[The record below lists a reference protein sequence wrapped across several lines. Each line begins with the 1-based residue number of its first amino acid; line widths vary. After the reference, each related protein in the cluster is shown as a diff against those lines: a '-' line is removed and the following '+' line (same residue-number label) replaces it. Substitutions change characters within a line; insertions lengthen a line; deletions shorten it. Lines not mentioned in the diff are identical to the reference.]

1 MTQWNRRRFLKAA
14 GVSIGLPWLEAA
26 PRADLKPPTRF
37 AAFCFPNGVQIAEW
51 GATGE
56 GESLKLKSL
65 LAPLDPFKKKLIV
78 PSGLW
83 HERLEQRPGHDGKT
97 SGFLTG
103 MENYK
108 LEGNKLKVG
117 TSIDQ
122 LIAQKVGHETPLDSF
137 CLGVKPDQMT
147 QLDLVPIYRS
157 YISWKSLSQP
167 AAKEIDPRFAF
178 DRLFAD
184 GERQERNK
192 SILDAVREQAM
203 DLKRSVSGSDTRKL
217 DEFFESVRDVEKRV
231 ETQSQPAQ
239 ARWEPRSVPELKRPG
254 IKPEDRDPHTKLM
267 LDMMALAFRMNKTRV
282 ATMMFDNGGCSG
294 NFSFLPGVT
303 EEWHATSHHR
313 DRPEI
318 MRQYEAINRWH
329 MEQFA
334 YLLAQLDAV
343 DEGDGTLLD
352 HSMLL
357 IGSELSCG
365 NRHTAN
371 NLPLVVAGGGSG
383 TLRTGRAINYADH
396 TAFARLLIAMAH
408 GMGVKVDRFADETEP
423 LQGILA

>member
-1 MTQWNRRRFLKAA
+1 
-14 GVSIGLPWLEAA
+14 V
-26 PRADLKPPTRF
+26 DLKPPTRF
-37 AAFCFPNGVQIAEW
+37 AALVFPNGVQVGEW
-51 GATGE
+51 GGTGE
-56 GESLKLKSL
+56 GDELKLKSL
-65 LAPLDPFKKKLIV
+65 LAPLEPFKKKLII

-117 TSIDQ
+117 VSIDQ

-167 AAKEIDPRFAF
+167 APKEIDPRFAF

-184 GERQERNK
+184 GERQERNQ
-192 SILDAVREQAM
+192 SILDAVREQAS
-203 DLKRSVSGSDTRKL
+203 DLKRSVSGSDSRKL

-231 ETQSQPAQ
+231 ETSSQPARE
-239 ARWEPRSVPELKRPG
+239 RWQPRTVPELKRPG

-294 NFSFLPGVT
+294 NFSFLHGVT
-303 EEWHATSHHR
+303 EEWHAASHHR

-329 MEQFA
+329 IEQFA

-343 DEGDGTLLD
+343 DEGGGTLLD

-365 NRHTAN
+365 NKHTAN
-371 NLPLVVAGGGSG
+371 NLPLVVAGGGGG
-383 TLRTGRAINYADH
+383 TLRTGRAVAYPDR
-396 TAFARLLIAMAH
+396 TAFARLLIAMAR
-408 GMGVKVDRFADETEP
+408 GMAVPVDRFADESEP
-423 LQGILA
+423 LPGILA